1 MVYRKTQHRATS
13 LLMKAMVECVS
24 YTLIDF
30 LVHLTESDLFIHHKN
45 IIICTLKA
53 RSQMVLPFTDYN
65 AINRTTN
72 RGAG

>member
-30 LVHLTESDLFIHHKN
+30 LVHLTESDVSPQKYYYRY
-45 IIICTLKA
+45 TLSKKSDGA
-53 RSQMVLPFTDYN
+53 AVTDYY
-65 AINRTTN
+65 AIN
-72 RGAG
+72 GLSI